1 MSNPF
6 YKRRRTGEQWQSGD
20 GGNPPGLRPL
30 AVGRYVFRWLSE
42 GDRRRIKRAMRA
54 ADGRY
59 EGEILFGLLAEVDT
73 GVPILPGERI
83 TDEHIAL
90 FLEYLGIAR
99 IHSEMD
105 EPMWRSIRQ
114 LCVGDDRADHL
125 EDAYGFATGYEA
137 RILYDEKWEHLGIR
151 EMLQEQRAALIAS
164 GFDAPVAY
172 ARPALHRYPPDA
184 PELNEPRQMSLF
196 GDEKA

>member
-1 MSNPF
+1 MTLLPAHGAASPAWEFWHEQSF
-6 YKRRRTGEQWQSGD
+6 YKRPPTGEQWQSGD

-114 LCVGDDRADHL
+114 LCVGDDRA
-125 EDAYGFATGYEA
+125 
-137 RILYDEKWEHLGIR
+137 
-151 EMLQEQRAALIAS
+151 
-164 GFDAPVAY
+164 
-172 ARPALHRYPPDA
+172 RPPGRCVRLRDG
-184 PELNEPRQMSLF
+184 L
-196 GDEKA
+196 